1 MYSEYL
7 AEKVFPIEG
16 DISEDNLGMKSED
29 WNLLA
34 EEVDVIFNIAASVDF
49 IARLDINM
57 RINTRGAM
65 NILQLAK
72 ACSKIQVL
80 CQISTAYANSQKP
93 KGPVEETIDEDD
105 VEKLESILE
114 EVLQMSPEE
123 VEEKRLEKLLRKY
136 RGNLPLVIIRPSM
149 IGAAAEEPHIGWVD
163 SVSATTAV
171 YLAASIGVLKDLYG
185 NSGII
190 GDEIPVDYVA

>member
-1 MYSEYL
+1 
-7 AEKVFPIEG
+7 
-16 DISEDNLGMKSED
+16 MKSED

-72 ACSKIQVL
+72 ACSNLHVL

-93 KGPVEETIDEDD
+93 
-105 VEKLESILE
+105 
-114 EVLQMSPEE
+114 
-123 VEEKRLEKLLRKY
+123 
-136 RGNLPLVIIRPSM
+136 
-149 IGAAAEEPHIGWVD
+149 
-163 SVSATTAV
+163 
-171 YLAASIGVLKDLYG
+171 
-185 NSGII
+185 
-190 GDEIPVDYVA
+190 